1 MAPNAPSAGHV
12 LVVDDDPLLRRFLA
26 CFLESLGY
34 QVTTAA
40 NGSTAL
46 ARVAARP
53 PDLILLDLDLPDLS
67 GMEVCQRVKAD
78 PATRLIPVL
87 ILTGRDPDEA
97 RQPAWDAGADEYL
110 TKPIRSA
117 ELATR
122 CRSLIRLKAVL
133 DELDSAHA
141 TLFAFTRAVE
151 AKCPYTLGHT
161 ERVTAYAL
169 RLAAHVGLVDGDR
182 EALRRGSIL
191 HDIGK
196 ISTPDAILNKPGRLT
211 PAEYEVIKRHP
222 LEGVRIVEP
231 LRSLRSALPL
241 IRWHHERLDGRGYP
255 DGLFGGAIPLL
266 ARILAVA
273 DVYDALASDR
283 PYRPALPHDACI
295 EELRANAAGGGLD
308 PDLVRGFIDLVAV
321 GQIEP
326 PGPGPRAAAL
336 PCAQTRV

>member
-1 MAPNAPSAGHV
+1 MSPSTGHV
-12 LVVDDDPLLRRFLA
+12 LVVDDDPMLRRFLA
-26 CFLESLGY
+26 CFLQSLGY
-34 QVTTAA
+34 HVTTAA
-40 NGSTAL
+40 TGSAAL

-87 ILTGRDPDEA
+87 ILTGRDANEGRA
-97 RQPAWDAGADEYL
+97 PAWDAGADEYL

-141 TLFAFTRAVE
+141 TLFAFSRAVE

-169 RLAAHVGLVDGDR
+169 RLAAHAGLKDPDL
-182 EALRRGSIL
+182 EALRRGGIL

-196 ISTPDAILNKPGRLT
+196 ISIPDAVLNKPGRLT

-255 DGLFGGAIPLL
+255 DGLFGAAIPMP
-266 ARILAVA
+266 ARVLAVA
-273 DVYDALASDR
+273 DVYDALATDR
-283 PYRPALPHDACI
+283 PYRPALPQDACL

-308 PDLVRGFIDLVAV
+308 PDLVRAFIDLFAAGEVA
-321 GQIEP
+321 P
-326 PGPGPRAAAL
+326 PAPGPGPAVVPSAETRA
-336 PCAQTRV
+336 